1 MARKRLSDWYLIGS
15 MYYNGQDELW
25 NFEDTSGLVKVC
37 PDYICGKEDF
47 MEAMEELGWGNYVKD
62 IIKALDKAHW
72 KKITGREKFKI
83 LKAIDRYMEEWE
95 EGIESNYYENRDEI
109 VIYQLKL

>member
-37 PDYICGKEDF
+37 PDYICGEGAF
-47 MEAMEELGWGNYVKD
+47 RQEMEMLGWGDEAED
-62 IIKALDKAHW
+62 IMEALEGLDKEWA
-72 KKITGREKFKI
+72 KKIKGKEKGKI
-83 LKAIDRYMEEWE
+83 LRTIDKY
-95 EGIESNYYENRDEI
+95 
-109 VIYQLKL
+109 LKS